1 LDNSLFIND
10 INDLKIEI
18 SKMKNII
25 LNKDQTIRQL
35 KDRIGHLEKLE
46 IIVKNKAVKDR
57 AQSPKVII

>member
-1 LDNSLFIND
+1 
-10 INDLKIEI
+10 
-18 SKMKNII
+18 MKNII